1 MILLISPATTVTASE
16 SENREAEGIFSISRL
31 VIAGSIEDREPVG
44 MVNSFSSSTEQVYCF
59 LEAADIKENTS
70 VSFVWYHGEEEKAKV
85 TLPLGKSSRWRTYSS
100 KKLGG
105 LKGNWKVV
113 LQDSSGA
120 VLQSIEFAVE

>member
-1 MILLISPATTVTASE
+1 MIFLISPATTVTASE
-16 SENREAEGIFSISRL
+16 SENLEAEGIFSISRL

-44 MVNSFSSSTEQVYCF
+44 MVNSFSASTEQVYCF

-70 VSFVWYHGEEEKAKV
+70 VSFVWYYGEEEKAKV

-105 LKGNWKVV
+105 LRGNWKVV
-113 LQDSSGA
+113 LQDSNSA
-120 VLQSIEFAVE
+120 ALQSVEFTVE